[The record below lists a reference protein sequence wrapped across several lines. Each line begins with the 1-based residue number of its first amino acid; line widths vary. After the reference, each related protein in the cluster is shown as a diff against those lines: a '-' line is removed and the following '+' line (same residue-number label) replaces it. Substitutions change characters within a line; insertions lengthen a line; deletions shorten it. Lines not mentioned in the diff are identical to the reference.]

1 MEIRSATKIAQ
12 DEAEKKGRER
22 SEGYNKGK
30 GGSPKDDGYKDMTH
44 EEKEAYKKGY
54 RKGT

>member
-30 GGSPKDDGYKDMTH
+30 GGSPRTMAIRT
-44 EEKEAYKKGY
+44 
-54 RKGT
+54 